1 MVLFKLNDFK
11 VISKDFIDVLSSKTQ
26 QKKQLSNTGINHF
39 LHWMTVVYEQAV
51 IISTAGRAF
60 CRLLDKHLTACRKIW
75 DNSGEVCWGSG
86 THYQCL
92 IFRWGVGWG
101 GIWHRDRLRGF
112 FMASLVLSIMQFQIT
127 CNLFAGQC
135 CSSPQNYLKVKK
147 SLKWSVDNGRLL
159 TSQNN
164 RSL

>member
-26 QKKQLSNTGINHF
+26 QKKQLSNIGVNQF
-39 LHWMTVVYEQAV
+39 LLWMTVVYEQAV
-51 IISTAGRAF
+51 IISTAGWAF
-60 CRLLDKHLTACRKIW
+60 CCLLDEHLAACRKIW

-86 THYQCL
+86 THYQCH
-92 IFRWGVGWG
+92 IFRWGVGWDLG
-101 GIWHRDRLRGF
+101 ERQTQGLLHGQSGTQYQW
-112 FMASLVLSIMQFQIT
+112 QIT

-135 CSSPQNYLKVKK
+135 CSLPQNYLKVKK